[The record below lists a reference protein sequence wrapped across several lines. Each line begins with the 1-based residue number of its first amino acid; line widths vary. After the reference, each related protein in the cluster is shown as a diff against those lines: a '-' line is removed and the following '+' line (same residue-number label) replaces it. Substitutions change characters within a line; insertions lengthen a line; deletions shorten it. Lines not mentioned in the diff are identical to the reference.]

1 MYAHAMQGA
10 GEGNVVPLKGKPVFP
25 PLCANCGAAAHARL
39 TVARAFGHG
48 DGSRVVSYRPFF
60 CDGCIAVHRGELKP
74 DATILFRRLVSRWQL
89 WIPVLGS
96 GWACSVALPGLF
108 DSLLRRDGAG
118 VLMSGAL
125 VVFFALIA
133 LGCMAAIWMGS
144 RHLAVRKPTSVTS
157 AVQFTD
163 DLSQTFEPSWRRFT
177 FRNAEYAERF
187 REKNEERLWS
197 RSRPEAQRAM
207 VMRHY
212 GKYLLYLLL
221 ALLAVFA
228 IADEFGIS
236 LWDMFVNAL

>member
-1 MYAHAMQGA
+1 MQGA
-10 GEGNVVPLKGKPVFP
+10 GEGNVVPLTGKPVFP
-25 PLCANCGAAAHARL
+25 AVCANCVGAAHARL
-39 TVARAFGHG
+39 TVARAFGQG
-48 DGSRVVSYRPFF
+48 DAARVASYRPLF
-60 CDGCIAVHRGELKP
+60 CDRCIAVHRAELKP
-74 DATILFRRLVSRWQL
+74 DPTIFFRRLVSRWQL

-108 DSLLRRDGAG
+108 DALLRRDGPG
-118 VLMSGAL
+118 ILMSGAL
-125 VVFFALIA
+125 VGFFALIA
-133 LGCMAAIWMGS
+133 LGCFAAIWMGS
-144 RHLAVRKPTSVTS
+144 RHLAVRKPTSVTA

-163 DLSQTFEPSWRRFT
+163 DLSQTFEPNWRRFT

-228 IADEFGIS
+228 IADEFGVS
-236 LWDMFVNAL
+236 LWDKLVNALGR